1 MVGLLRGTLGFER
14 NQYIR
19 AFFETNLALYLTSKG
34 PGNPIGY
41 YTFKHGYALY
51 AFDLIP
57 SLLDGDQIEMAK
69 AGPLTIELTFF
80 RVLPDPMQGL
90 IYAELDLVLEIS
102 KPDKR

>member
-1 MVGLLRGTLGFER
+1 MHYDHK
-14 NQYIR
+14 QYGR
-19 AFFETNLALYLTSKG
+19 AFFRTNLALGLISKDA
-34 PGNPIGY
+34 GNQRNYWP
-41 YTFKHGYALY
+41 FKHGYALY
-51 AFDLIP
+51 DFDLKP